1 VTKFDD
7 DVDLIGR
14 LTDEMTDHA
23 RIHGNMT
30 IELSPLTVLQV
41 ASILQLAR
49 RDVIK
54 ASTMR
59 TLTADLL
66 ALIRVYFDDCPTAL
80 AILDAGERA
89 TISAP
94 KTTH

>member
-1 VTKFDD
+1 
-7 DVDLIGR
+7 VDLIGR

-41 ASILQLAR
+41 ASVLQLAR
-49 RDVIK
+49 RGSVIK

-66 ALIRVYFDDCPTAL
+66 LLIRAYFLDCPTAL
-80 AILDAGERA
+80 AILDAGDRV
-89 TISAP
+89 TVP
-94 KTTH
+94 RQNTH